1 MSSLIV
7 GVLNGF
13 SPTLAQVRNW
23 HLAWLWRAS
32 PGTWLAEA
40 YFTQNLTPLKHLYQI
55 EIARDGLGYWLDVYT
70 RDCLMLLMLGLVYR
84 VLAFAGLRF
93 MYPSRQR

>member
-1 MSSLIV
+1 MLSLIV

-13 SPTLAQVRNW
+13 SPQLTTVRKW
-23 HLAWLWRAS
+23 RMIWLWRAS

-40 YFTQNLTPLKHLYQI
+40 YFTENLTPLKHIYII
-55 EIARDGLGYWLDVYT
+55 EQAREMLGYWLDVYM
-70 RDCLMLLMLGLVYR
+70 RDCLMLLALGGAYR
-84 VLAFAGLRF
+84 IIAFLGLRF